1 MAPAAHVWPSHS
13 NSIHATAL
21 PLIQT
26 QMVEE
31 AVSVFLE
38 ASELEYA
45 RLTSYAEALSKL
57 SHAVASATKRVS
69 IDQAGI
75 GIGSTSST
83 RSQQHG
89 FAYGGGDSRR
99 RSRGYNNHTGDGIN
113 DILGDRITSAFQSSE
128 LPHAASNMFDQ
139 IEAVRDSHAFL
150 LDSLDD
156 VVVAINEEDAS
167 NEEDIGTNRT
177 QTTTTEGTHVPER
190 NHRRR
195 PTAKQRQLLKIY
207 SILKDHAEL
216 SQRVVKTVC
225 SSGVGVPIIHS
236 NGMLATEETNDDGTV
251 TQHQN
256 RIVALAALRAS
267 IAKVKKGCM

>member
-1 MAPAAHVWPSHS
+1 
-13 NSIHATAL
+13 
-21 PLIQT
+21 
-26 QMVEE
+26 MVEE
-31 AVSVFLE
+31 AISLFLE

-45 RLTSYAEALSKL
+45 RLTSYADALSKL

-69 IDQAGI
+69 IDQSGLGVGSAGARSEQIDSI
-75 GIGSTSST
+75 GV
-83 RSQQHG
+83 
-89 FAYGGGDSRR
+89 GGRR
-99 RSRGYNNHTGDGIN
+99 RRNYNSRAGDGIHG
-113 DILGDRITSAFQSSE
+113 ILGDRLTSAFQSSE

-156 VVVAINEEDAS
+156 VVAAINEEDAIES
-167 NEEDIGTNRT
+167 EGTGIGRNRT
-177 QTTTTEGTHVPER
+177 QTTAAAGTHESKR
-190 NHRRR
+190 NHTGRHS
-195 PTAKQRQLLKIY
+195 AKQRKLLQMH
-207 SILKDHAEL
+207 SILKEHAEL

-236 NGMLATEETNDDGTV
+236 NGMLATDETNDDGTV

-267 IAKVKKGCM
+267 IAKVKKSA

>member
-1 MAPAAHVWPSHS
+1 
-13 NSIHATAL
+13 
-21 PLIQT
+21 
-26 QMVEE
+26 MVEE

-45 RLTSYAEALSKL
+45 RLTSYAEALAKL

-69 IDQAGI
+69 IDQTGI
-75 GIGSTSST
+75 GVGSTRNP
-83 RSQQHG
+83 RSLQQNG
-89 FAYGGGDSRR
+89 FDVGTTGRQWH
-99 RSRGYNNHTGDGIN
+99 NNHTGDGIN
-113 DILGDRITSAFQSSE
+113 GILGDRITSAFQSAE

-156 VVVAINEEDAS
+156 VVVAINEEDAAS
-167 NEEDIGTNRT
+167 EEGIGTSRT
-177 QTTTTEGTHVPER
+177 QTTATGGTHVPET
-190 NHRRR
+190 NHRKQY
-195 PTAKQRQLLKIY
+195 TAKQRKLLQIH

-225 SSGVGVPIIHS
+225 SSGVSVPIIHS